1 MDLFAHITIPLLIL
15 LALRVDTR
23 KILLML
29 PFVVIL
35 DLDVFFGYHR
45 FLFHNLLIAFLLPLI
60 WTIFIYKYKKEWFN
74 YAWIAL
80 FFIISHLIIDLTE
93 GIALFYPVL
102 TTFYDVEVSLYI
114 QDFVGPI
121 PIPDFSIIVNTFEA
135 QKTVAVGEGLGAAET
150 TQRYPTMDNVS
161 VALFITLM
169 VASVMYFKKS
179 FVFVKEVYKLIQDIY
194 ELILKKIKLILKK
207 IKGFLD

>member
-23 KILLML
+23 KILVML
-29 PFVVIL
+29 PFAVIL

-45 FLFHNLLIAFLLPLI
+45 FLFHNLLVAFLLPLM
-60 WTIFIYKYKKEWFN
+60 WTILIYKYKKEWFS

-80 FFIISHLIIDLTE
+80 FFMVSHLILDITE

-121 PIPDFSIIVNTFEA
+121 PIPDFSIIVNTVEA
-135 QKTVAVGEGLGAAET
+135 HQTVAVGEGLGATET
-150 TQRYPTMDNVS
+150 AQRYPTMDNVS
-161 VALFITLM
+161 VGILFTLI
-169 VASVMYFKKS
+169 VASIMYFKKS
-179 FVFVKEVYKLIQDIY
+179 YVFIKEVYKLIQDIY
-194 ELILKKIKLILKK
+194 EWILNKMNLILKKV
-207 IKGFLD
+207 KGFFN